1 MMKSF
6 AMPARLIDT
15 MRRSL
20 RISSSRVVQPPQ
32 TRAAINA
39 VPVASCPQVKPAK
52 PPRRAAG
59 AVASVAGTSGSSPT
73 FKTNCSVIGN
83 FPLIGCLLRYQRAA
97 PSDAE
102 KQDTA
107 GEEVQKDLSEFGTT
121 QAVGRDIMVREIGRL
136 DEELVDA
143 GVRHKHKQTE
153 DRSEE
158 HTSELQ
164 SIMSISYADC

>member
-1 MMKSF
+1 
-6 AMPARLIDT
+6 MPARLIDT

-83 FPLIGCLLRYQRAA
+83 FPLIGCLIGHQRAA
-97 PSDAE
+97 PGDAE
-102 KQDTA
+102 KQDPA
-107 GEEVQKDLSEFGTT
+107 AEEVQKDLSEYGTPPV
-121 QAVGRDIMVREIGRL
+121 VGCDLLVRSLGRL
-136 DEELVDA
+136 DAELVDA
-143 GVRHKHKQTE
+143 
-153 DRSEE
+153 
-158 HTSELQ
+158 
-164 SIMSISYADC
+164 